1 MLIVQQYSVFCDEEG
16 LPGKLSLELTMKI
29 GFLSL
34 PLTGHLNP
42 MTALAR
48 KLQSRGNEVL
58 FFGVPDV
65 EPIIRAADLA
75 FVPYSETEYPIG
87 SMARILGPVAHLHG
101 LDTIRFTAERIMPDL
116 VEAAFRSLPKT
127 LMETGVQAMVID
139 NAYFLAQL
147 APMSLN
153 LPFVQICNALHR
165 DPSGVTPLCWF
176 SWSHEITPEARA
188 RNADGLKQANR
199 LFSGV
204 LSRAQAYEEKLGL
217 KIDWNDLSS
226 TSSRL
231 AVITQTPA
239 VFDFPGIPWPVTF
252 HYAGPFQDNKGR
264 EPIPFPWEKLT
275 DRPLI
280 YASLG
285 TLVNGI
291 GYAYAAILK
300 AVSRFPKMQLVLS
313 TGKNLNPDD
322 LGPIPENTIVVRSAP
337 QIDLLKR
344 ATLCITHAGLNTTLE
359 ALTQGVPLVAIPIGY
374 DQPGVASRIAYHGV
388 GEFVEIGNLTVPRL
402 AELIEKVTAKANY
415 REKAA
420 GFKKVLTE
428 TRGLDIAA
436 DIVERMFGQHLRA

>member
-1 MLIVQQYSVFCDEEG
+1 
-16 LPGKLSLELTMKI
+16 MKI

-58 FFGVPDV
+58 FFGVPDI

-75 FVPYSETEYPIG
+75 FVRYGETEYPIG
-87 SMARILGPVAHLHG
+87 SMARIFGPVAHLHG
-101 LDTIRFTAERIMPDL
+101 LDVIRFTAEKILPDL
-116 VEAAFRSLPKT
+116 VEATFRNLPKT
-127 LMETGVQAMVID
+127 LIENGVEAMVID
-139 NAYFLAQL
+139 NGYFLAQL
-147 APMSLN
+147 VPTSLN

-165 DPSGVTPLCWF
+165 DPSGVTPLSWF
-176 SWSHEITPEARA
+176 SWPHETTPEARA

-204 LSRAQAYEEKLGL
+204 LSRAQTYEEKLGL
-217 KIDWNDLSS
+217 KVDWIDLSS
-226 TSSRL
+226 TSSKL
-231 AVITQTPA
+231 AVITQAPA

-252 HYAGPFQDNKGR
+252 HYAGPFQDDKGR

-275 DRPLI
+275 GQPLI

-300 AVSRFPKMQLVLS
+300 AVSRIPKMQLVLS

-337 QIDLLKR
+337 QIELLKR

-388 GEFVEIGNLTVPRL
+388 GEFVEIGNLTVPCL

-420 GFKKVLTE
+420 WFKKVLTE

-436 DIVERMFGQHLRA
+436 DIIERVFGQHLRT